1 VHPRVNHL
9 DPQSKEK
16 VTMNRLR
23 IAVVGL
29 GPMGQVHAGN
39 IAKIPQAHLHAVAS
53 RRPDVAQET
62 AQRYH
67 APRFYSDYDQL
78 FSDPELDAVVI
89 ATGCAEHPQHIIQ
102 AARHGLHIFTEKP
115 IGFTLEVTD
124 QALAAVQE
132 AGVHLQVG
140 FMRRFDP
147 GYAAAKKKIT
157 EGAIGRPLM
166 FKAVSRDPFWPEKQ
180 DGPGYNTTFLDLG
193 VHDFDLARWLMGS
206 EVREVYAVGKVLVY
220 PKLAEFGDVDNALVT
235 LTFENGALG
244 SIDFSRN
251 ARYGYDIRAEVLGD
265 EGALMIGGLQQTP
278 LLALSRDGV
287 THDVFPWY
295 PQRFAD
301 AFVAEL
307 AAFVDALQ
315 AGRAPEPG
323 GIEGRR
329 ASEIGLAAVES
340 WRSGQVAEVS
350 A

>member
-1 VHPRVNHL
+1 
-9 DPQSKEK
+9 
-16 VTMNRLR
+16 MNRLR

-29 GPMGQVHAGN
+29 GPMGQVHVGN
-39 IAKIPQAHLHAVAS
+39 IVKLPNARLHAVAS
-53 RRPDVAQET
+53 RRPDVAQEV

-67 APRFYSDYDQL
+67 ADHLYTDYDQL
-78 FSDPELDAVVI
+78 FSDPDLDAVVI
-89 ATGCAEHPQHIIQ
+89 ATGCAEHPEHIIQ
-102 AARHGLHIFTEKP
+102 AAQRGLHIFTEKP
-115 IGFTLEVTD
+115 IGFTLAD
-124 QALAAVQE
+124 IDRALAAVRE

-147 GYAAAKKKIT
+147 GYAAAKQKIE
-157 EGAIGRPLM
+157 EGAIGRPVM
-166 FKAVSRDPFWPEKQ
+166 FKSVSRDPFWPEKQ

-206 EVREVYAVGKVLVY
+206 EVAEVYAIGRALVY
-220 PKLAEFGDVDNALVT
+220 PKLAEFGDVDNAVVSLS
-235 LTFENGALG
+235 FENGALG

-278 LLALSRDGV
+278 LLLLSREGI

-307 AAFVDALQ
+307 VAFVDALQ
-315 AGRAPEPG
+315 AGHAPEPG
-323 GIEGRR
+323 GLDGRR

-340 WRSGQVAEVS
+340 WRSGRPVKVAD
-350 A
+350 AIRNT